1 MESLAAA
8 YVEHDVEKFV
18 PNPRESKVP
27 NVKKKQREERVPDRA
42 DECTDTAFKGPF
54 GRMNTSVNQGGSI
67 SEEMLASYLVKAE
80 AFIGAVEEDSAFL
93 IGYWRDCLCAVLQ
106 ARSERNL
113 AGAKCAADKPTL
125 AGTDDEGSALHP
137 T

>member
-67 SEEMLASYLVKAE
+67 SEEMLRC
-80 AFIGAVEEDSAFL
+80 FL
-93 IGYWRDCLCAVLQ
+93 SCQSRGLHWRCGGRQRVLDWL
-106 ARSERNL
+106 L
-113 AGAKCAADKPTL
+113 AGLPL
-125 AGTDDEGSALHP
+125 RRSP
-137 T
+137 SSF